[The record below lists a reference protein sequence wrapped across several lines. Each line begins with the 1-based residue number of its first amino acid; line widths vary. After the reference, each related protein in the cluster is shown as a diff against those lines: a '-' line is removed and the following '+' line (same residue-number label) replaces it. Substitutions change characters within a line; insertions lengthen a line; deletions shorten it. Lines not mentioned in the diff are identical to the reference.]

1 MQIFLSTGNTT
12 QTLEVTANTSFSAF
26 QEQVSAVSGM
36 DLSMTTLSH
45 NGLVMSDLSALEN
58 ESTVFVSAPLLGG
71 KRKKKVYTTK
81 KKNKHIHKKEKLA
94 TLKLYSVKGGD
105 VVRNRKVCPMSPE
118 CGPGVFMSKHY
129 DRYYCG
135 RCQLTLKLDPET
147 IKANKAA
154 MEAKKLAGPTE
165 VAVVKKEEKGK
176 KGKKK

>member
-1 MQIFLSTGNTT
+1 
-12 QTLEVTANTSFSAF
+12 
-26 QEQVSAVSGM
+26 M
-36 DLSMTTLSH
+36 DQSMTTLSV
-45 NGLVMSDLSALEN
+45 NGVVMGDLAGLEE
-58 ESTVFVSAPLLGG
+58 ESTVFVAAPLLGG

-81 KKNKHIHKKEKLA
+81 KKNKHRHKKEKLA
-94 TLKLYSVKGGD
+94 TLKLYTVKGGD
-105 VVRNRKVCPMSPE
+105 ALRNRKVCPM

-154 MEAKKLAGPTE
+154 MEAKKNAAPVE
-165 VAVVKKEEKGK
+165 VVAKKEEAGKGK

>member
-1 MQIFLSTGNTT
+1 
-12 QTLEVTANTSFSAF
+12 
-26 QEQVSAVSGM
+26 M

-45 NGLVMSDLSALEN
+45 NGLVMSDMSSLEQ

-71 KRKKKVYTTK
+71 KRKKKVFTTK

-105 VVRNRKVCPMSPE
+105 VIRNRKVCPMSPE

-154 MEAKKLAGPTE
+154 MEAKKLASENEATKG
-165 VAVVKKEEKGK
+165 AVKDEAKGK

>member
-1 MQIFLSTGNTT
+1 MS
-12 QTLEVTANTSFSAF
+12 
-26 QEQVSAVSGM
+26 
-36 DLSMTTLSH
+36 TLSL
-45 NGLVMSDLSALEN
+45 NGLVMSDLSALEE
-58 ESTVFVSAPLLGG
+58 ESTVFVTAPLLGG

-81 KKNKHIHKKEKLA
+81 KKNKHRHKKEKLA

-154 MEAKKLAGPTE
+154 MEAKKNAAPVE
-165 VAVVKKEEKGK
+165 VKEVKKDEGKGK